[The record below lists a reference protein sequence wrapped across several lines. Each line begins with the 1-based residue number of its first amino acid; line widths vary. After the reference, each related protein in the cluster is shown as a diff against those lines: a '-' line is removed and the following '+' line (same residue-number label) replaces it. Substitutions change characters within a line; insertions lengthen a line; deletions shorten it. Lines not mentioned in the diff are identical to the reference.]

1 MNLQFTPGSSFS
13 GGENEAHFA
22 RKLTD
27 VGKDVGKMW
36 GRRGEDV
43 GKMWGRCGEDVEKD
57 MGKIWGRYG
66 EDMGKMWGR
75 CGEDVGKMCQDVGK
89 GYGEDAGKIEKRKIA
104 KSFVDEDLAI
114 IIELNSYPEPGS
126 NRHGL
131 PHWCLRPARLPIPPS
146 GHDAKR

>member
-66 EDMGKMWGR
+66 EDVGKMWGR
-75 CGEDVGKMCQDVGK
+75 CAKMWEKDMGKMQGK
-89 GYGEDAGKIEKRKIA
+89 LRKGK
-104 KSFVDEDLAI
+104 S
-114 IIELNSYPEPGS
+114 LNPLLM
-126 NRHGL
+126 R
-131 PHWCLRPARLPIPPS
+131 I
-146 GHDAKR
+146 

>member
-1 MNLQFTPGSSFS
+1 MNLLFTPGSSFS

-27 VGKDVGKMW
+27 VGKDVGEMW

-43 GKMWGRCGEDVEKD
+43 GKTWGRCGEDVEKD
-57 MGKIWGRYG
+57 MGQIWGRYG
-66 EDMGKMWGR
+66 EVVGKMWERMWGR
-75 CGEDVGKMCQDVGK
+75 CGK

>member
-1 MNLQFTPGSSFS
+1 MNLLFTPGSSFS

-36 GRRGEDV
+36 GRI
-43 GKMWGRCGEDVEKD
+43 WGRCAKMWEK
-57 MGKIWGRYG
+57 
-66 EDMGKMWGR
+66 DMGKMWGR
-75 CGEDVGKMCQDVGK
+75 CGK